1 MRVKIEKSRA
11 VGRVVPP
18 ASKSMAHRL
27 LIAAALAEGRTKVV
41 DITPCEDVLATVNC
55 LRELG
60 VSSLIYGSIAE
71 ICGGNI
77 KSAMPKGVLDCRES
91 GSTLRFM
98 LPIAL
103 LSGNEATFIGAP
115 RLMER
120 PMSIYEDIC
129 RERGL
134 LFERGDGKITV
145 RGPLLAGDYS
155 LPGNISSQFITGLL
169 YALSMLD
176 GDSRIRITT
185 KPESLSYIE
194 LTRSAMAEFGVE
206 IIWEDERTLYI
217 KGGQKYISP
226 GDVFVERDYSGA
238 AFPDAFNL
246 LGGDVKVDGLDDG
259 SLQGDRVY
267 KKHYEALMTGTPTI
281 DITDCPDLGPILF
294 TLAAARSGGVF
305 TGTKRLKIKESDR
318 AAAMAEELS
327 KFGALLSVGE
337 DTVVVKAVP
346 LSTPTK
352 RLSSHNDHRIAMSLA
367 VLSSVFGGE
376 IEGAEAVAKSYP
388 NFFEQIER
396 LGIRVT
402 KYENN

>member
-41 DITPCEDVLATVNC
+41 DINPCEDVLATVDC
-55 LRELG
+55 LSELG
-60 VSSLIYGSIAE
+60 VSALIYGNIAE
-71 ICGGNI
+71 ICGGGV
-77 KSAMPKGVLDCRES
+77 KSAMPKRALDCRES

-98 LPIAL
+98 LPLAL

-120 PMSIYEDIC
+120 PMSVYEDIC

-134 LFERGDGKITV
+134 LFERSSEKITV
-145 RGPLLAGDYS
+145 RGPLRAGDYS
-155 LPGNISSQFITGLL
+155 LPGDISSQFITGLL
-169 YALSMLD
+169 FALSMLD
-176 GDSRIRITT
+176 GDSRIKITT

-206 IIWEDERTLYI
+206 VIWEDERTLYI
-217 KGGQKYISP
+217 KGGQKYLSP

-238 AFPDAFNL
+238 AFTDAFNL
-246 LGGDVKVDGLDDG
+246 LGGDVKVEGLNDG

-267 KKHYEALMTGTPTI
+267 KKHYEALLAGTPTI
-281 DITDCPDLGPILF
+281 DVTDCPDLGPILF
-294 TLAAARSGGVF
+294 TLAAALSGGIFV
-305 TGTKRLKIKESDR
+305 GTKRLKIKESDR
-318 AAAMAEELS
+318 GAAMAEELS
-327 KFGALLSVGE
+327 KFGAHISVGE
-337 DTVVVKAVP
+337 NTVVVEAAP
-346 LSTPTK
+346 LHTPK
-352 RLSSHNDHRIAMSLA
+352 ERLNSHSDHRIAMSLA

-376 IEGAEAVAKSYP
+376 IDGAEAVAKSYP
-388 NFFEQIER
+388 DFFEQIEK
-396 LGIRVT
+396 LGIKIT